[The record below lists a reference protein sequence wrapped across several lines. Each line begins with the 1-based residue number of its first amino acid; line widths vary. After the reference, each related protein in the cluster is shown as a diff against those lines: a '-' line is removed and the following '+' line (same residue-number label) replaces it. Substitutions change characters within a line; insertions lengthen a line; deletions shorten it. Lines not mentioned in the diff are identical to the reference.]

1 MDNVRDIKEIRGE
14 IDTTDNEILELFL
27 KRMELAKEV
36 AEYKNANGLPIL
48 NKAREREIL
57 ADVTKKSGDKNLY
70 AHRFFSLM
78 MDLSK
83 AYQGEFIPPMT
94 STVET
99 IRNSLLPAETTF
111 PKYGTVAC
119 QGVEG
124 AYSGEAADLM
134 FPCGDVMFMKS
145 FDAVFDAVS
154 DGIVS
159 FGIVP
164 LENSS
169 GGSVRAVYDL
179 LQKHDVTIVRSQK
192 ILVRHELLMK
202 SGADP
207 DKIEEIYSH
216 EQAIVQCSKFLKRF
230 GDKVKVIPA
239 PNTAM
244 AAKMVA
250 ESENPNVAS
259 ISSHSCAQ
267 LYGLKTINDNIANS
281 ENNYTRFVCITRKPQ
296 IFPGANKISLIL
308 TTPHKPGALYDIL
321 AKFSA
326 LGINLIK
333 LESRPIPGHD
343 FEFIFFLDIEAS
355 VNEPGVLS
363 MISELEQTCGTFK
376 FLGNYFET

>member
-14 IDTTDNEILELFL
+14 IDTTDNEILDLFL
-27 KRMELAKEV
+27 KRMELAREV

-124 AYSGEAADLM
+124 AYSGEAADLI

-179 LQKHDVTIVRSQK
+179 LQKHDVSIVRSQK

-202 SGADP
+202 PGADP

-230 GDKVKVIPA
+230 GDKVKIIPA

-267 LYGLKTINDNIANS
+267 LYGLKTVNDNIANS

>member
-1 MDNVRDIKEIRGE
+1 MDNVRDIKEIRDE
-14 IDTTDNEILELFL
+14 IDITDNEILELFL

-48 NKAREREIL
+48 NKQREREIL
-57 ADVTKKSGDKNLY
+57 SDVSNKSGDKKLY

-83 AYQGEFIPPMT
+83 AYQGEFIPPVT
-94 STVET
+94 STIET
-99 IRNSLLPAETTF
+99 IRKSILPSESTF
-111 PKYGTVAC
+111 PKFGTVAC

-145 FDAVFDAVS
+145 FDAVFDAVE
-154 DGIVS
+154 DGIVQY
-159 FGIVP
+159 GIVP

-179 LQKHDVTIVRSQK
+179 LQKHNVSIIRSQK

-202 SGADP
+202 PGADP
-207 DKIEEIYSH
+207 SKIEEIYSH
-216 EQAIVQCSKFLKRF
+216 EQAIIQCSKFLKRF
-230 GDKVKVIPA
+230 GDKIKVIPA
-239 PNTAM
+239 PNTAI

-259 ISSHSCAQ
+259 ISSHSCAE
-267 LYGLKTINDNIANS
+267 LYGLKTVNDNIQNS
-281 ENNYTRFVCITRKPQ
+281 ENNYTRFVCISKTPQ

-333 LESRPIPGHD
+333 LESCPIPGHD